1 MIKQIVSASVGVAVW
16 AAIAAEGVHP
26 RPELLASVEFA
37 SFSAFQQKVVGL
49 GATINNPVVSMMAV
63 PAVQNALTE
72 KFGKFRENE
81 TILLLCYA
89 DMAELRKALA
99 ADIGGADD
107 ALDAV
112 LLYPC
117 AEGPKEFI
125 DSHPEAKKNPD
136 GSIELEDGIV
146 AQYSA
151 DGRFCAFASNAA
163 MAKQALASASTSKAA
178 AHPLVR
184 LDVTETGL
192 GLIGDL
198 HQKLIEEQAKEKP
211 SEPQAG
217 KDQTAAIV
225 AAFLKFQQTMS
236 QRQNAKIRS
245 FARLTM
251 SLDLDE
257 TGLVFKGEAAVKPG
271 APVSPAVG
279 FKLPAGALDAVPAGA
294 PLFLAAN
301 TWLSGSIQSEQDYRA
316 VVDDACG
323 MLDAIA
329 TCAQSE
335 TNCAAIAKE
344 LCTAGSDLLKSAPV
358 PAPTDWGVLAFAF
371 GPQQEPYL
379 IGNSTCAQAPQALEM
394 SSRFCAKVA
403 AAVEKSWP
411 GILRAKGAGLT
422 VNWFRL
428 VDVIEEAT
436 NPKGNDHK
444 DAEAVKKGFAAIVG
458 GPESEMFSELTPQGT
473 CRFFAGVKGFTPP
486 AAAPWGEKRFAAA
499 LPEAAAARPSS
510 AFYLSLYSLLRDNL
524 LPIVVKA
531 AQQNKQKQEEFQSIL
546 AVLPPAGA
554 NGAFAGASWEE
565 KNGARWLFRL
575 TKDEIRSIGMAANAV
590 MAAQAQSA
598 K

>member
-1 MIKQIVSASVGVAVW
+1 MIKQIVSASMGVAVW
-16 AAIAAEGVHP
+16 AAIAAEGVSP

-151 DGRFCAFASNAA
+151 DGRLCAFASNAA

-301 TWLSGSIQSEQDYRA
+301 TWLSAASRA
-316 VVDDACG
+316 SRITVPWS
-323 MLDAIA
+323 
-329 TCAQSE
+329 T
-335 TNCAAIAKE
+335 TH
-344 LCTAGSDLLKSAPV
+344 AGC
-358 PAPTDWGVLAFAF
+358 
-371 GPQQEPYL
+371 
-379 IGNSTCAQAPQALEM
+379 STP
-394 SSRFCAKVA
+394 
-403 AAVEKSWP
+403 
-411 GILRAKGAGLT
+411 
-422 VNWFRL
+422 
-428 VDVIEEAT
+428 
-436 NPKGNDHK
+436 
-444 DAEAVKKGFAAIVG
+444 
-458 GPESEMFSELTPQGT
+458 
-473 CRFFAGVKGFTPP
+473 
-486 AAAPWGEKRFAAA
+486 
-499 LPEAAAARPSS
+499 
-510 AFYLSLYSLLRDNL
+510 
-524 LPIVVKA
+524 
-531 AQQNKQKQEEFQSIL
+531 
-546 AVLPPAGA
+546 
-554 NGAFAGASWEE
+554 
-565 KNGARWLFRL
+565 
-575 TKDEIRSIGMAANAV
+575 
-590 MAAQAQSA
+590 
-598 K
+598 